1 MLGHLLNAALTIAL
15 AATAAMIADHPSTAA
30 ILTLSVTVG
39 TWVLAFVAAVH
50 GGIWEQAAQFTPTA
64 MVAEFQHGLIR
75 ADALIVAAILIA
87 LGLTVAAIWTRQGV
101 AVPRRSLESLTAVAG
116 AGLLVLAGAN
126 AGASWDTSE
135 NRMNSL
141 PLADER
147 ALRQITGALRIEAHL
162 APQDPRRSD
171 LEHRVIAKL
180 QRLLPHLE
188 VAYVAE
194 SGTGLFEQAR
204 EDYGEIRYALDGRTV
219 TSRAT
224 TVEGVLE
231 SIYELSGLAPEDPG
245 EITFR
250 GHPLEADP
258 RAAGLV
264 FYATWPA
271 LVTAVALA
279 TARRAT

>member
-1 MLGHLLNAALTIAL
+1 MLI
-15 AATAAMIADHPSTAA
+15 
-30 ILTLSVTVG
+30 
-39 TWVLAFVAAVH
+39 
-50 GGIWEQAAQFTPTA
+50 
-64 MVAEFQHGLIR
+64 
-75 ADALIVAAILIA
+75 
-87 LGLTVAAIWTRQGV
+87 
-101 AVPRRSLESLTAVAG
+101 
-116 AGLLVLAGAN
+116 LAGAN
-126 AGASWDTSE
+126 ASASWDLSE

-147 ALRQITGALRIEAHL
+147 ALRQIGGPLRIEAHL

-171 LEHRVIAKL
+171 LEFRIVSKL
-180 QRLLPHLE
+180 RRLLPDLE

-204 EDYGEIRYALDGRTV
+204 EDYGEIRYTLDGRTV

-245 EITFR
+245 ETTFR

-258 RAAGLV
+258 PSAGLV

-279 TARRAT
+279 IARRPT